1 MYKAIVVDDEEM
13 IRKGIC
19 SVIPWEK
26 LKIDTVKMASS
37 GIEALKIME
46 EEAFDIMITD
56 ICMTEMNGLSLV
68 EKMNYLNP
76 RLKIIV
82 LTGYDNFEYAQKC
95 CKMQV
100 EDYLLKPVD
109 EIELENAIGR
119 LIEDLE
125 HEKTLSH
132 EQKINSRIQGVT
144 EQLKLEQIMQ
154 NLLYERVKTSEFKKV
169 LKEYS
174 YDKEE
179 MLQIALVC
187 PIIDDNLAWKQHF
200 ELLNLSIK
208 NICIELF
215 DSKKQGIT
223 FEDKNK
229 NIVIAIFIRE
239 ELEEVTLRVQH
250 LIEYLKNEYDINP
263 KVILGSVVG
272 GFNKINISYND
283 ACVLLN
289 NKSTYGKI
297 ITKEPREMR
306 LTLFNERVQEFKK
319 NMIDNIDDLEKVM
332 SIYEAYSEAIEFYN
346 LSTSLVKKTCFDIGG
361 GIYFSYAMEKGDI
374 SDNKLNSLLISLKN
388 CSRNDALR
396 ITRDFIIQILQ
407 TDIGESHEIIRKAK
421 QYINDHLNED
431 ISVYSIA
438 EMLYL
443 TPTYFSKLFKHST
456 GEGCNNYIIRKR
468 IQKAKSLL
476 ETTSMKTGKIA
487 TLVGYKDTNYF
498 SLAFKKQT
506 GMSPTEFREKGGNY
520 NEESNF
526 DFNNKD

>member
-19 SVIPWEK
+19 NVIPWEK
-26 LKIDTVKMASS
+26 LKIDNVKMASS
-37 GIEALKIME
+37 GFEALNIME
-46 EEAFDIMITD
+46 KEIFDIMITD
-56 ICMTEMNGLSLV
+56 ICMTEMSGLSLV
-68 EKMNYLNP
+68 EKINLLNP
-76 RLKIIV
+76 KLKVIV

-95 CKMQV
+95 CRMKV

-109 EIELENAIGR
+109 EMELENAIER
-119 LIEDLE
+119 LIENLE
-125 HEKTLSH
+125 NEKRVIH
-132 EQKINSRIQGVT
+132 KQKINRRIQGVT

-154 NLLYERVKTSEFKKV
+154 NLLYDRIKTNQINTV
-169 LKEYS
+169 LDEYS
-174 YDKEE
+174 YDKDEV
-179 MLQIALVC
+179 LQIALLC
-187 PIIDDNLAWKQHF
+187 PVIDDNLVWKQHF

-208 NICIELF
+208 NTCIELF
-215 DSKKQGIT
+215 DSKREGIT

-229 NIVIAIFIRE
+229 NVVIAIFVRG
-239 ELEEVTLRVQH
+239 ELEEVTQRIQH
-250 LIEYLKNEYDINP
+250 LITYLKNEYDINQ
-263 KVILGSVVG
+263 KVILGNVVC
-272 GFNKINISYND
+272 GFNKINVSYND
-283 ACVLLN
+283 AYALLN
-289 NKSTYGKI
+289 NRSSYDGI
-297 ITKEPREMR
+297 ITEEHRE
-306 LTLFNERVQEFKK
+306 LHLSLFNERVQGLRK

-332 SIYEAYSEAIEFYN
+332 EIYEAYTEIIEFYN

-361 GIYFSYAMEKGDI
+361 GVYFAYMMEKGEV
-374 SDNKLNSLLISLKN
+374 SADNKLNSLLISLQN
-388 CSRNDALR
+388 CNRDDAVK
-396 ITRDFIIQILQ
+396 ITRDFIVQILQ

-421 QYINDHLNED
+421 LYIKEHLNED

-506 GMSPTEFREKGGNY
+506 GMSPTEFRENGGN
-520 NEESNF
+520 
-526 DFNNKD
+526 

>member
-19 SVIPWEK
+19 NVIPWEK
-26 LKIDTVKMASS
+26 LEIDTVKMASS

-46 EEAFDIMITD
+46 EEIFDIMITD
-56 ICMTEMNGLSLV
+56 ICMTEMDGLSLV
-68 EKMNYLNP
+68 EKMNCINP
-76 RLKIIV
+76 KLKVIV

-109 EIELENAIGR
+109 EMELEDTIGR
-119 LIEDLE
+119 LIENLE
-125 HEKTLSH
+125 HEKTINH
-132 EQKINSRIQGVT
+132 QQRINSRIQGVT

-154 NLLYERVKTSEFKKV
+154 NLLYERMKTDEINKV
-169 LKEYS
+169 LDEYS
-174 YDKEE
+174 YSREE

-215 DSKKQGIT
+215 DSKKEGIT

-229 NIVIAIFIRE
+229 NIIIAIFVRE
-239 ELEEVTLRVQH
+239 ELEEVTLRIQH
-250 LIEYLKNEYDINP
+250 LIAYLKNEYDINP
-263 KVILGSVVG
+263 KVILGSVVD

-283 ACVLLN
+283 ACVLLK
-289 NKSTYGKI
+289 NKSTYGGI
-297 ITKEPREMR
+297 ITKEPSELR
-306 LTLFNERVQEFKK
+306 LSLFIERVQEFRKS
-319 NMIDNIDDLEKVM
+319 MIDNIDDLEKVM
-332 SIYEAYSEAIEFYN
+332 SIYGAYSEAIEFYN

-361 GIYFSYAMEKGDI
+361 GIYFSYTMEKGEV
-374 SDNKLNSLLISLKN
+374 SDNKLNSLLISLQN
-388 CSRNDALR
+388 CDRNDAVK
-396 ITRDFIIQILQ
+396 ITRDFIMQMLKG
-407 TDIGESHEIIRKAK
+407 DIGESHEIIRKAK
-421 QYINDHLNED
+421 LYIKDHLNED

-456 GEGCNNYIIRKR
+456 GEGCNNYIVRKR

-506 GMSPTEFREKGGNY
+506 GMSPTEFRENEGKY
-520 NEESNF
+520 N
-526 DFNNKD
+526 DD

>member
-19 SVIPWEK
+19 NVIPWEK
-26 LKIDTVKMASS
+26 LKINNVKMASS
-37 GIEALKIME
+37 GIEAIKIME
-46 EEAFDIMITD
+46 DEIFDIMITD
-56 ICMTEMNGLSLV
+56 ICMTEMDGLSLV
-68 EKMNYLNP
+68 EKMNDLNP
-76 RLKIIV
+76 KLKIIV

-109 EIELENAIGR
+109 EIELENTIER
-119 LIEDLE
+119 LVEKLE
-125 HEKTLSH
+125 HEKTIIH
-132 EQKINSRIQGVT
+132 KQKIDNRIQVLT

-154 NLLYERVKTSEFKKV
+154 NLLYERMMADEINKV
-169 LKEYS
+169 LDEYS
-174 YDKEE
+174 YNNEE

-187 PIIDDNLAWKQHF
+187 PVIDDNLAWRQHF

-208 NICIELF
+208 NTCIELF
-215 DSKKQGIT
+215 DSKKEGIT
-223 FEDKNK
+223 FEDRNK
-229 NIVIAIFIRE
+229 NIVIAAFIRE
-239 ELEEVTLRVQH
+239 GLEDVTIRIQR

-263 KVILGSVVG
+263 KVILGSEVD

-289 NKSTYGKI
+289 NKSAYGGI
-297 ITKEPREMR
+297 ITKEPRELR
-306 LTLFNERVQEFKK
+306 LSLFNERVQEFRKG
-319 NMIDNIDDLEKVM
+319 MVDNIDDVEKVM
-332 SIYEAYSEAIEFYN
+332 NIYEAFAETIEFYN

-361 GIYFSYAMEKGDI
+361 GVYFSYMMEKGEV
-374 SDNKLNSLLISLKN
+374 SDNKLNSLLISLQN
-388 CSRNDALR
+388 CSSNDAIK
-396 ITRDFIIQILQ
+396 ITRDFIMQILQ
-407 TDIGESHEIIRKAK
+407 GDIGESHEIIRKAK
-421 QYINDHLNED
+421 SYINDHLNED

-506 GMSPTEFREKGGNY
+506 GMSPTEFRESSG
-520 NEESNF
+520 
-526 DFNNKD
+526 KDN